1 MLFEMIVLCPKLPTA
16 GLDLFMFNT
25 PFTLSSFL
33 LLLFISWGPTWG
45 LIEFAFIIWSEWLLF
60 FSLLK

>member
-25 PFTLSSFL
+25 PFMLSIFINFL
-33 LLLFISWGPTWG
+33 LLFLCWGPVWG
-45 LIEFAFIIWSEWLLF
+45 FIKFAF
-60 FSLLK
+60 KC